1 MARTPTP
8 PRPDKDSD
16 KTPIDEERLSP
27 EQLQDQSAL
36 DAVGDYYREL
46 KQSEQD
52 GAPLAPDVP
61 DPADYLDGPV
71 HGPVH
76 GHYKEWD
83 PPSKLQ
89 APKCPDDKEQRWVR
103 IRIGS
108 EPDTDNL
115 QDAWQH
121 GWRPRPAS
129 SVEQDSVEFFSRV
142 EHREFGH
149 VFMRKGLLLMWRPK
163 EVGERW
169 AKYMDYLATQQM
181 AAVDEQMR
189 QSDSRAS
196 QYVPSRRTTITV
208 GRKVNVPPD

>member
-1 MARTPTP
+1 MARPPKT
-8 PRPDKDSD
+8 PRPDEPEAQED
-16 KTPIDEERLSP
+16 RLSP
-27 EQLQDQSAL
+27 EQAKDQSAL
-36 DAVGDYYREL
+36 DAVSEYYQEL
-46 KQSEQD
+46 KRSENE

-61 DPADYLDGPV
+61 DPADYLGAAV
-71 HGPVH
+71 HGPIH
-76 GHYKEWD
+76 ERYDQGWEA
-83 PPSKLQ
+83 PSKLK
-89 APKCPDDKEQRWVR
+89 APEAPADKEQRWVR

-115 QDAWQH
+115 QDAWMH
-121 GWRPRPAS
+121 GWRPRPAN
-129 SVEQDSVEFFSRV
+129 SVPQDSVEFFSRV

-169 AKYMDYLATQQM
+169 NKYMDHLATQQM

-196 QYVPSRRTTITV
+196 TYVPSRRTTITV
-208 GRKVNVPPD
+208 GRKVHVPPD